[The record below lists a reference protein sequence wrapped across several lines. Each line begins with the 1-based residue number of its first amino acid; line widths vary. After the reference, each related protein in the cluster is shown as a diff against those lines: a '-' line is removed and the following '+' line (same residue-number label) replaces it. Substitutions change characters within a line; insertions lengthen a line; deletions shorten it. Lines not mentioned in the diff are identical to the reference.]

1 MSSRPL
7 TKVNGV
13 ASIPAVKV
21 HAIIKLIEK
30 DGWYLYRTGGSHR
43 QYRQSE
49 KGRHHCRKAQR
60 QPCARHA
67 EQYSETSRIE
77 MSRYLIIIEET
88 ETEYSAYS
96 PDLPGC
102 VATCAARDSVER
114 EMHHAIEF
122 HLDGL
127 RRAGEPIP
135 SPRSEA
141 SYCEVGS

>member
-1 MSSRPL
+1 
-7 TKVNGV
+7 
-13 ASIPAVKV
+13 
-21 HAIIKLIEK
+21 
-30 DGWYLYRTGGSHR
+30 
-43 QYRQSE
+43 
-49 KGRHHCRKAQR
+49 
-60 QPCARHA
+60 
-67 EQYSETSRIE
+67 

-141 SYCEVGS
+141 SYCEGGSDGLSVDSSRRSQTNTEAPGIR

>member
-1 MSSRPL
+1 M
-7 TKVNGV
+7 
-13 ASIPAVKV
+13 
-21 HAIIKLIEK
+21 
-30 DGWYLYRTGGSHR
+30 
-43 QYRQSE
+43 
-49 KGRHHCRKAQR
+49 
-60 QPCARHA
+60 HA
-67 EQYSETSRIE
+67 EQYPETSRIE

-88 ETEYSAYS
+88 GTGYAAYS

-102 VATCAARDSVER
+102 VATGAARDSVER